1 MGDSMFYC
9 RRILRDVHE
18 GQPVVFCSHVGC
30 NTVVDLDKLLR
41 FPDGPSSPI
50 PPGSVCRVRICEYT
64 EQNLCITLARA
75 SDRQADMDSNRP
87 DDTSGNR

>member
-9 RRILRDVHE
+9 SRILRDVHE

-50 PPGSVCRVRICEYT
+50 PPGSVCRVRICEHS
-64 EQNLCITLARA
+64 EQDICISYIGPPNGPIDL
-75 SDRQADMDSNRP
+75 DSNRP
-87 DDTSGNR
+87 NDSCGNR